1 MPIGS
6 PNKNTIRVERYQK
19 KAGYKSK
26 TYKLKGDV
34 AERFA
39 TACTKAGKSQ
49 AGKLTE
55 LMEAF
60 IAEIEDQ
67 TL

>member
-39 TACTKAGKSQ
+39 AACTKVGKSQ